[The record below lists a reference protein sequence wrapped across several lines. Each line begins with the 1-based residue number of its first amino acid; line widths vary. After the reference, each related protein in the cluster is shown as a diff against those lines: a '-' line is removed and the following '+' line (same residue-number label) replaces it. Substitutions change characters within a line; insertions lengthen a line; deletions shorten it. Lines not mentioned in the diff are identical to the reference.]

1 MRKLKLYLSSTSA
14 FFINYFTA
22 DKYHYICIFFSPP
35 PSFLFGLESQ
45 KICLTITYALF
56 SDFFSILYPFFF
68 IYINRDKYIKQKHES
83 LQNIS
88 QFFPRTSFEYYITIT
103 RCFVFWPFFLLT
115 LKPFFL
121 NYIESD
127 KHIIKQK
134 HEKPQNTPWP
144 HSIFATVKKHVI
156 FFCSIPFFIVA
167 YEEIP
172 VQHDR
177 VNPRCVIKPI

>member
-14 FFINYFTA
+14 FFINSFTE
-22 DKYHYICIFFSPP
+22 DKYHYIGISPSPFFRARITENLFNNNIYFVFWFFLHPL
-35 PSFLFGLESQ
+35 SF
-45 KICLTITYALF
+45 
-56 SDFFSILYPFFF
+56 FFF

-115 LKPFFL
+115 LNPFFL